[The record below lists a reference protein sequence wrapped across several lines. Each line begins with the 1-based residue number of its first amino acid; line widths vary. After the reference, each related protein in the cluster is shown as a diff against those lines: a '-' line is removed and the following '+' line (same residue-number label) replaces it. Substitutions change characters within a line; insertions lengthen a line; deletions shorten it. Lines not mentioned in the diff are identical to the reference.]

1 MTPKQ
6 KLIVQ
11 ATFEQIQPVMLNV
24 ADRFYSR
31 LFRKHESLRDLFLNS
46 RHKQAAEFSQS
57 LGEIIHRLDKP
68 NELEGY
74 LRTMA
79 NRHERFNLAED
90 HYAEVGKAFVFGIR
104 HALGDKFNRSVANSW
119 NAFFR
124 EIGKSIKQ
132 LETRR

>member
-31 LFRKHESLRDLFLNS
+31 LFRKHESFEKLFVNS
-46 RHKQAAEFSQS
+46 RHKQATEFSQS
-57 LGEIIHRLDKP
+57 LGEVIRRLDTP
-68 NELEGY
+68 NEFQAY
-74 LRTMA
+74 LRTLSK
-79 NRHERFNLAED
+79 RHDQFNLEEN

-104 HALGDKFNRSVANSW
+104 HPLGDRFNRSVANAW
-119 NAFFR
+119 NAFFKD
-124 EIGKSIKQ
+124 IGRHMTPKV
-132 LETRR
+132 

>member
-11 ATFEQIQPVMLNV
+11 ATFEQVQPVMLNV

-31 LFRKHESLRDLFLNS
+31 LFRKHDSFKELFVNS

-68 NELEGY
+68 NELNGY
-74 LRTMA
+74 LRTLA
-79 NRHERFNLAED
+79 KRHEEFNLVED
-90 HYAEVGKAFVFGIR
+90 HYTEVGKAFVFGVR
-104 HALGDKFNRSVANSW
+104 HALDDKFNRSVANAW
-119 NAFFR
+119 NAFFKQ
-124 EIGKSIKQ
+124 IGRSIIHLQTHK
-132 LETRR
+132 